1 MPQEELLEAA
11 KHFEDFFEE
20 VFIEFCKYGEILD
33 MLVADNIGDHMMGN
47 LYIKFATE
55 EQASLCYKEKIGK
68 YFNNI

>member
-1 MPQEELLEAA
+1 M
-11 KHFEDFFEE
+11 
-20 VFIEFCKYGEILD
+20 FIEFCKYGEILD